1 MNQQPNEDPQALR
14 NQLFRYAQ
22 DLQDLMT
29 EHHEL
34 QRRHFAML
42 QSRSRAV
49 LDGINPF
56 GVHEM
61 GPKPPNDI
69 AGDES
74 TRGDELSW
82 RETITVWLVIGSCAA
97 AFSGLCVLFWYRHI
111 RG

>member
-1 MNQQPNEDPQALR
+1 MNQLPNEDPQALR
-14 NQLFRYAQ
+14 TQLFRYAQ
-22 DLQDLMT
+22 DLQELMT
-29 EHHEL
+29 EHQEL

-56 GVHEM
+56 GVNEM
-61 GPKPPNDI
+61 GSDAPKDI
-69 AGDES
+69 AGNES
-74 TRGDELSW
+74 TKGDELTW

-97 AFSGLCVLFWYRHI
+97 AFSGLCLLFWYRHI